1 MQHLASEFCS
11 TSHAPKYRSFPKS
24 FDAVPKIIGRCLL
37 FKTTLSHIVGFQR
50 NHAYKC
56 KELWIINLHSSD
68 SRRTH
73 VNDGF
78 LAGEITTCMY
88 PDHAMFDPS
97 YKVSETEYKNKS
109 NKVIVN
115 NINNDN
121 KVSILVHPQKIK
133 KIKCIAYDESNS
145 PLFQIEENINF
156 ELQKGTNLSL
166 AFDITD

>member
-1 MQHLASEFCS
+1 
-11 TSHAPKYRSFPKS
+11 
-24 FDAVPKIIGRCLL
+24 
-37 FKTTLSHIVGFQR
+37 
-50 NHAYKC
+50 
-56 KELWIINLHSSD
+56 
-68 SRRTH
+68 
-73 VNDGF
+73 
-78 LAGEITTCMY
+78 MY